1 MQEKMEKKR
10 LFKFIKKLANTPLGV
25 ILKAINEIIAFT
37 QSIFLNTIWYLTGN
51 KKPTDEEVKDVCENV
66 TFIYKSFER
75 QKKAKCLYKSIQSY
89 YPGVKVVIADDS
101 AKPLELVGEN
111 LEIIQLPFNSGLS
124 VGLNRAL
131 ERVATPFVVRMDDD
145 QLLTPFTRIE
155 KQLAFLKEHAE
166 VDLVGILLN
175 HLPKYRSIKKE
186 AEGYYKQP
194 MNYAPKK
201 LLIPHLT
208 KIDETHIVVGKSPN
222 TFVARTDKI
231 KEIGYDDNIRMIDH
245 NEFFYRAA
253 GNIVSVL
260 DKTAFVLH
268 FRNWFDTHYNKYR
281 SDYQGDVVY
290 IREKM
295 RNSVKKEI

>member
-1 MQEKMEKKR
+1 MKKK
-10 LFKFIKKLANTPLGV
+10 LIKSLKNLANTPVGV
-25 ILKAINEIIAFT
+25 VLKCINEIIASV
-37 QSIFLNTIWYLTGN
+37 QAIVLSTIWYLTGN

-75 QKKAKCLYKSIQSY
+75 QKLAKRLYKSIQSY

-101 AKPLELVGEN
+101 AKPLELTGEN

-131 ERVATPFVVRMDDD
+131 ERVTTPFVVRMDDD

-155 KQLAFLKEHAE
+155 KQLNFLKEHEE

-175 HLPKYRSIKKE
+175 HLPKYRSLKNE
-186 AEGYYKQP
+186 AELYYKQP

-208 KIDETHIVVGKSPN
+208 EIDETHIVVGKAPN

-290 IREKM
+290 IRGKM
-295 RNSVKKEI
+295 RKNTKNCT

>member
-10 LFKFIKKLANTPLGV
+10 FFKFIKKLANTPLGV

-51 KKPTDEEVKDVCENV
+51 KKPTDEETKDVCENV

-75 QKKAKCLYKSIQSY
+75 QKLAKRLYKSIQSY

-101 AKPLELVGEN
+101 AKPLTLTGEN
-111 LEIIQLPFNSGLS
+111 LEIIQLAFNSGLS

-131 ERVATPFVVRMDDD
+131 ERVTTPFVVRMDDD

-155 KQLAFLKEHAE
+155 KQLNFLKEHEE

-175 HLPKYRSIKKE
+175 HLPKYRSLKNE
-186 AEGYYKQP
+186 AELYYKQP

-208 KIDETHIVVGKSPN
+208 EIDETHIVVGKAPN
-222 TFVARTDKI
+222 TFVARTSKI

-281 SDYQGDVVY
+281 SDYQGMWFIY
-290 IREKM
+290 GR
-295 RNSVKKEI
+295 R

>member
-1 MQEKMEKKR
+1 MKKK
-10 LFKFIKKLANTPLGV
+10 LIKGIKKLTQTPVGIV
-25 ILKAINEIIAFT
+25 LKFVNEIVAFT
-37 QSIFLNTIWYLTGN
+37 QANVLSIVWKLSGN
-51 KKPTDEEVKDVCENV
+51 KKPTKEEVEDVCENV

-75 QKKAKCLYKSIQSY
+75 QKLAKNLYKSIQSY

-101 AKPLELVGEN
+101 TEPLDLTGEN

-124 VGLNRAL
+124 IGLNRAL
-131 ERVATPFVVRMDDD
+131 ERVTTPFVVRLDDD
-145 QLLTPFTRIE
+145 EMLTPFTKVERQI
-155 KQLAFLKEHAE
+155 KFLREHPE
-166 VDLVGILLN
+166 MDLVGILPYN
-175 HLPKYRSIKKE
+175 LPKYRSLKKV
-186 AEGYYKQP
+186 AELFYNQP

-201 LLIPHLT
+201 LIIPHLT
-208 KIDETHIVVGKSPN
+208 EIDETHVVVAKTPN
-222 TFVARTDKI
+222 IFVARTDKI

-295 RNSVKKEI
+295 RKNTKNCT